1 MKKTGIPRAILFD
14 LDDTILSDDA
24 VSEESWRVT
33 CETFADRVKPATGS
47 ELFSAINT
55 ERIIFWNDPVNLRA
69 GAWRN
74 LYQSRLTIVKKAL
87 SNLGKSD
94 DKLSADIVDTYNDLK
109 SRLVRLL
116 PNAEDTLNTL
126 KERGIKLAL
135 LTNGEAESQRAKVEK
150 LGLGAYFPVCLIEGE
165 LGFGKPDPRIFQLA
179 LDNMDAKP
187 SEAWMLGD
195 RLEFDIIGA
204 QNMGITG
211 IWCDYQKKGL
221 PTDSTV
227 VPDGIIHD
235 ISELINL
242 LPDEG

>member
-1 MKKTGIPRAILFD
+1 MKKARIPRAILFD

-24 VSEESWRVT
+24 VSEEAWRET
-33 CETFADRVKPATGS
+33 CEILADRVKPTTGS

-55 ERIIFWNDPVNLRA
+55 ERIIFWNDPVNLRD

-87 SNLGKSD
+87 TNLGRLD
-94 DKLSADIVDTYNDLK
+94 DAISHEIVDTYNDFK

-116 PNAEDTLNTL
+116 PNAEHTLNTL

-150 LGLGAYFPVCLIEGE
+150 LGLQDYFPVCLIEGE

-179 LDNMDAKP
+179 LDNMHAKP

-204 QNMGITG
+204 QNMGIKG
-211 IWCDYQKKGL
+211 IWCDYQRKGL
-221 PTDSTV
+221 PADSKV
-227 VPDGIIHD
+227 MPDVIIHD
-235 ISELINL
+235 ISELLNL
-242 LPDEG
+242 TAES